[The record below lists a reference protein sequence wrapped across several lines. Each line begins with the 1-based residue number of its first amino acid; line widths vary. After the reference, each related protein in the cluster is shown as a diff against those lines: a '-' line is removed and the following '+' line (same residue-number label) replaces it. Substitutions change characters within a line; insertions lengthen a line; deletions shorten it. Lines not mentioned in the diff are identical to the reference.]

1 MVMVFTSDVHCVRG
15 VRVGLQSLEKGS
27 VLRGRADLPRRSK
40 IPLQMAR

>member
-1 MVMVFTSDVHCVRG
+1 MVMVFTSDVHCVG
-15 VRVGLQSLEKGS
+15 IRVGLQSLEKGS